1 MFFGCNKITDLDL
14 SGWNTSN
21 VTTMSQMFDAGADEY

>member
-1 MFFGCNKITDLDL
+1 MAYMFYCAGRKAASFNLDL

-21 VTTMSQMFDAGADEY
+21 VTTMQGMF